1 MSEGMSFRQW
11 QRWRNHILDLTQQ
24 ELADPVV
31 CASITLRQIEAG
43 GLKPPKYWHKFF
55 RKTWHVVIQQN

>member
-55 RKTWHVVIQQN
+55 